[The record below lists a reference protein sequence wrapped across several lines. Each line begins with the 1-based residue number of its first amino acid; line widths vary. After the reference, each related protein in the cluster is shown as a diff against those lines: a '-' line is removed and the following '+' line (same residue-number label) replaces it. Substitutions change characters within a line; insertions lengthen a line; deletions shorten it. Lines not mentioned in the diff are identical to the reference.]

1 MAEESV
7 LIIENATLIDLQ
19 TGDLRPGHFITID
32 GDSIVSVDE
41 RRPTSQVAERIDL
54 GGRCLLPG
62 LIDAHFHATLTD
74 TNPAN
79 LRDVPVTLM
88 TARAAGLLQGAL
100 ERGFT
105 TVRDM
110 GGADW
115 GLRSAVAEGSIKG
128 PRVYIAGRALSQTG
142 GHGDI
147 RRRVETES
155 FCSCSNALA
164 SMSVVADGKAG
175 VQVATR
181 EQLRQGVDHI
191 KVFLS
196 GGVVSP
202 SDPLTSAQYTDEEL
216 EAIVHEARSWNTYVA
231 AHAYTAAAITRAAKA
246 GVRTIEHGN
255 LIDAP
260 AAKLLAERGGYLVP
274 TLVTYEIMRREAPR
288 AKLPSFSV
296 AKLETVLAA
305 GLESIQIAL
314 KAGVKLGFGTD
325 LLGEFHAY
333 QSEELQIR
341 ARVQE
346 PRVVLASATLVNAEI
361 LGQTGRLGTIAPG
374 ALADL
379 IAVDGNPLKDLG
391 LLQGQGRHLP
401 LIVKNGT
408 VFKRTL

>member
-274 TLVTYEIMRREAPR
+274 TLVTYESMRREAPR

>member
-1 MAEESV
+1 M
-7 LIIENATLIDLQ
+7 LTIENATLIDLQ

-260 AAKLLAERGGYLVP
+260 AARLLAERGGYLVP

-288 AKLPSFSV
+288 ARLPSFSV

-346 PRVVLASATLVNAEI
+346 PRAVLASATLVNAEI
-361 LGQTGRLGTIAPG
+361 LGQTGRLGVIAPG

-379 IAVDGNPLKDLG
+379 IAVDGNPLEDLG
-391 LLQGQGRHLP
+391 LLQDQGRHLP
-401 LIVKNGT
+401 LILKNGT

>member
-1 MAEESV
+1 M

-164 SMSVVADGKAG
+164 SMSVVADGKVG

-260 AAKLLAERGGYLVP
+260 AAKLLAEHGGYLVP

-361 LGQTGRLGTIAPG
+361 LGQTGRLGVIAPG

-379 IAVDGNPLKDLG
+379 IAVDGNPLEDLG

>member
-1 MAEESV
+1 MRERSV
-7 LIIENATLIDLQ
+7 LIIENATLIDLE
-19 TGDLRPGHFITID
+19 TGDLQPGHFITID
-32 GDSIVSVDE
+32 GDSIVAVDE
-41 RRPTSQVAERIDL
+41 RRPTSNAAERIDL

-79 LRDVPVTLM
+79 LRDVPVTLV

-164 SMSVVADGKAG
+164 FMSVVADGKAG

-314 KAGVKLGFGTD
+314 NAGVKLGFGTD

-379 IAVDGNPLKDLG
+379 IAVDGNPLEDLG
-391 LLQGQGRHLP
+391 LLQDQGRHLP
-401 LIVKNGT
+401 LIMKNGT

>member
-1 MAEESV
+1 M
-7 LIIENATLIDLQ
+7 LILDNATLVDLD
-19 TGDLRPGHFITID
+19 TGDLRPGQFITIE
-32 GDSIVSVDE
+32 GDTIVAVEE
-41 RRPTSQVAERIDL
+41 RRPASNAATRIDL
-54 GGRCLLPG
+54 TGKCLLPG

-74 TNPAN
+74 INPAN
-79 LRDVPVTLM
+79 LRDVPTTLM
-88 TARAAGLLQGAL
+88 TARAAGLLRGAL
-100 ERGFT
+100 DRGFT

-115 GLRSAVAEGSIKG
+115 GLRSAVAEGSLIG

-142 GHGDI
+142 GHGDL
-147 RRRVETES
+147 RRRVDTES

-164 SMSVVADGKAG
+164 FMSVVADGKAG

-202 SDPLTSAQYTDEEL
+202 SDPLASAQYTDEEL
-216 EAIVHEARSWNTYVA
+216 EAIVHEARSWDTYVA

-260 AAKLLAERGGYLVP
+260 AAKLLAAGGGYLVP
-274 TLVTYEIMRREAPR
+274 TLVTYEVMRREAPR
-288 AKLPSFSV
+288 ANLPVFSV
-296 AKLETVLAA
+296 AKLETVLGA

-314 KAGVKLGFGTD
+314 DAGVKLGFGTD

-333 QSEELQIR
+333 QAEELQIR

-346 PRVVLASATLVNAEI
+346 PRAVLASATRVNAEI
-361 LGQTGRLGTIAPG
+361 LGQSGRLGVVAPG

-379 IAVDGNPLKDLG
+379 IAVDGNPLKDLR
-391 LLQGQGRHLP
+391 LLQDQGRHLS
-401 LIVKNGT
+401 LIVKNGAI
-408 VFKRTL
+408 VKRAA

>member
-1 MAEESV
+1 V
-7 LIIENATLIDLQ
+7 LILDNATLVDLK
-19 TGDLRPGHFITID
+19 TGDLRPGQFISIE
-32 GDSIVSVDE
+32 GDSIVAVDE
-41 RRPTSQVAERIDL
+41 RRPASSAAERIDL
-54 GGRCLLPG
+54 AGRCLLPG

-79 LRDVPVTLM
+79 LRDVPTTLM

-115 GLRSAVAEGSIKG
+115 GIRSAVAEGSIKG

-142 GHGDI
+142 GHGDL
-147 RRRVETES
+147 RRRTDSE
-155 FCSCSNALA
+155 FCNCGSALA
-164 SMSVVADGKAG
+164 FMSVVADGKAG

-181 EQLRQGVDHI
+181 ELLRQGVDHI

-202 SDPLTSAQYTDEEL
+202 SDPLASAQYTDEEL
-216 EAIVHEARSWNTYVA
+216 EAIVREARSWNTYVA

-255 LIDAP
+255 LIDEP
-260 AAKLLAERGGYLVP
+260 AARLLADRGGYLVP
-274 TLVTYEIMRREAPR
+274 TLVTYEVMRREAPR
-288 AKLPSFSV
+288 AKLPAFSV

-305 GLESIQIAL
+305 GLESIQIAIS
-314 KAGVKLGFGTD
+314 AGVKLGFGTD

-333 QSEELQIR
+333 QAEELQIR

-346 PRVVLASATLVNAEI
+346 PRAVLASATLVNAEI

-374 ALADL
+374 AAADL
-379 IAVDGNPLKDLG
+379 IAVNGNPLEDLG
-391 LLQGQGRHLP
+391 LLQSQGRHLA
-401 LIVKNGT
+401 LIMKNGAIY
-408 VFKRTL
+408 KRAL

>member
-1 MAEESV
+1 M

-288 AKLPSFSV
+288 ARLPSFSV

-361 LGQTGRLGTIAPG
+361 LGQTGRLGVIAPG

-379 IAVDGNPLKDLG
+379 IAIDGNPLEDLG

-401 LIVKNGT
+401 LILKNGT

>member
-1 MAEESV
+1 VWENSV
-7 LIIENATLIDLQ
+7 LILDNATLIDLE
-19 TGDLRPGHFITID
+19 TGDLRPGHFVTID
-32 GDSIVSVDE
+32 GDSIVAVEE
-41 RRPTSQVAERIDL
+41 RRPTSNAAERIDL
-54 GGRCLLPG
+54 AGRCLLPG

-79 LRDVPVTLM
+79 LRDVPTTLM

-164 SMSVVADGKAG
+164 FMSVVADGKTG

-202 SDPLTSAQYTDEEL
+202 SDPLASAQYTDEEL
-216 EAIVHEARSWNTYVA
+216 EAIVHEARSWDTYVA

-274 TLVTYEIMRREAPR
+274 TLVTYEIM
-288 AKLPSFSV
+288 
-296 AKLETVLAA
+296 
-305 GLESIQIAL
+305 
-314 KAGVKLGFGTD
+314 
-325 LLGEFHAY
+325 
-333 QSEELQIR
+333 QIR

-346 PRVVLASATLVNAEI
+346 PRAVLASATLVNAEI
-361 LGQTGRLGTIAPG
+361 LGQTGRLGVIAPG

-379 IAVDGNPLKDLG
+379 IAVEGNPLKDLG
-391 LLQGQGRHLP
+391 LLQHQGKHLP
-401 LIVKNGT
+401 LIVKNGA
-408 VFKRTL
+408 VFKHTL

>member
-1 MAEESV
+1 M
-7 LIIENATLIDLQ
+7 LILDNATLVDLA
-19 TGDLRPGHFITID
+19 TGDLRPGHFITVD
-32 GDSIVSVDE
+32 GDTIVAVEE
-41 RRPTSQVAERIDL
+41 RRPTSNAAERIDL
-54 GGRCLLPG
+54 AGRCLLPG

-79 LRDVPVTLM
+79 LRDVPTTLM
-88 TARAAGLLQGAL
+88 TARAAGLLRGAL

-115 GLRSAVAEGSIKG
+115 GLRAAVAEGSIKG

-147 RRRVETES
+147 RRRTEES
-155 FCSCSNALA
+155 FCNCGNALA
-164 SMSVVADGKAG
+164 FMSVVADGKSG

-202 SDPLTSAQYTDEEL
+202 SDPLASAQYTDEEL
-216 EAIVHEARSWNTYVA
+216 EAIVHEARSWDTYVA

-255 LIDAP
+255 LIDVP
-260 AAKLLAERGGYLVP
+260 AARLLAERGGYLVP

-288 AKLPSFSV
+288 ARLPAFSV
-296 AKLETVLAA
+296 SKLETVLAA

-314 KAGVKLGFGTD
+314 GAGVALGFGTD

-333 QSEELQIR
+333 QSEELLIR

-346 PRVVLASATLVNAEI
+346 PRAVLASATLVNAQI
-361 LGQTGRLGTIAPG
+361 LGQTGKLGVIAPG

-379 IAVDGNPLKDLG
+379 IAVEGNPLKDLG
-391 LLQGQGRHLP
+391 LLQDQGRHIP
-401 LIVKNGT
+401 LIVKNGS
-408 VFKRTL
+408 VFKRAF

>member
-1 MAEESV
+1 M
-7 LIIENATLIDLQ
+7 LILDNATLIDLDS
-19 TGDLRPGHFITID
+19 GEPRPGHFVTIE
-32 GDSIVSVDE
+32 GDSIVAVED
-41 RRPTSQVAERIDL
+41 RRPQSASADRIDL
-54 GGRCLLPG
+54 AGKCLLPG

-79 LRDVPVTLM
+79 LRDVPTTLM
-88 TARAAGLLQGAL
+88 TARAANLLRGAL
-100 ERGFT
+100 DRGFT

-115 GLRSAVAEGSIKG
+115 GLRTAVAEGSIVG

-142 GHGDI
+142 GHGDL
-147 RRRVETES
+147 RRRVETET
-155 FCSCSNALA
+155 FCNCTNALA
-164 SMSVVADGKAG
+164 HMSVVADGKAG

-202 SDPLTSAQYTDEEL
+202 SDPLASAQYTDEEL
-216 EAIVHEARSWNTYVA
+216 AAIVHEAWSWNTYVA

-255 LIDAP
+255 LIDS
-260 AAKLLAERGGYLVP
+260 AAAQRLAAGGGFLVP
-274 TLVTYEIMRREAPR
+274 TLVTYEVMRREAPR
-288 AKLPSFSV
+288 AKLPAFSV

-314 KAGVKLGFGTD
+314 DAGVRLGFGTD
-325 LLGEFHAY
+325 LLGEFHTY
-333 QSEELQIR
+333 QAEELQIR

-346 PRVVLASATLVNAEI
+346 PRAVLDSATRVNAEI
-361 LGQTGRLGTIAPG
+361 LGQTGRLGVIAPG

-379 IAVDGNPLKDLG
+379 IAVEGNPLKDLT
-391 LLQGQGRHLP
+391 LLQEQGRHLQ
-401 LIVKNGT
+401 LIVKNG
-408 VFKRTL
+408 VIHKHVA

>member
-1 MAEESV
+1 
-7 LIIENATLIDLQ
+7 
-19 TGDLRPGHFITID
+19 
-32 GDSIVSVDE
+32 
-41 RRPTSQVAERIDL
+41 
-54 GGRCLLPG
+54 
-62 LIDAHFHATLTD
+62 
-74 TNPAN
+74 
-79 LRDVPVTLM
+79 
-88 TARAAGLLQGAL
+88 
-100 ERGFT
+100 
-105 TVRDM
+105 
-110 GGADW
+110 
-115 GLRSAVAEGSIKG
+115 
-128 PRVYIAGRALSQTG
+128 
-142 GHGDI
+142 
-147 RRRVETES
+147 
-155 FCSCSNALA
+155 
-164 SMSVVADGKAG
+164 MSVVADGKAG

-274 TLVTYEIMRREAPR
+274 TLVTYEVMRREAPR
-288 AKLPSFSV
+288 ARLPAFSV

-314 KAGVKLGFGTD
+314 QAGVKLGFGTD

-341 ARVQE
+341 ARVQK
-346 PRVVLASATLVNAEI
+346 PLAVLRSATLVNAEI

-379 IAVDGNPLKDLG
+379 VAVDGNPLEDLG
-391 LLQGQGRHLP
+391 LLQNQGRHLS
-401 LIVKNGT
+401 LIVKNGA
-408 VFKRTL
+408 VFKRAL